1 MESTQATGILRFL
14 EDERKALA
22 VLLITP
28 VLLYLRVL
36 GFDFSPMDEQWLIL
50 KNEAF
55 LSEWK
60 SLAEVFTEPTN
71 EIYYRPFL
79 FGSYILD
86 YHLGG
91 MNAWMYHL
99 TNLLLHIVNI
109 VIMFKIAL
117 QSKLAVRTAF
127 TVMLLFALHPVLL
140 GSVAWIPG
148 RADVILSLFFVLGL
162 YFQNL
167 FFNSGKWKFLL
178 PHLLAFLCTLLSK
191 ETAVIFPL
199 IYMINGWSRGQE
211 LRSLILRNGI
221 PLGLI
226 TIAWYWVRRT
236 IVAKEAIMEAS
247 FTEQFVNSCKALV
260 AYAGKMILPYQ
271 QSVLPSIDNT
281 SLIPG
286 LVTLVLLALVFLK
299 YGSTNKKYSVFY
311 VSVVLFALVLPVWF
325 SSASVLREQYENR
338 MYVSMFGL
346 AMLLGHV
353 NWQISPKRGTH
364 ITGMF
369 IALYVSLTLARMSD
383 YKDQLT
389 YLVQA
394 AKDNPKNYIIQ
405 FRLADYYFLKKENAK
420 AIDYY
425 TNAIAI
431 QPAKPMFYNN
441 RANAYAAL
449 GNKEKAL
456 QDLDT
461 AIVRSGYDP
470 SVRLNKCMALVEFKE
485 YQAAMNEL
493 NSLKQCC
500 KDRIPPEVEQ
510 RVVASWQNDVFVK
523 VSERIKQTPNNPVL
537 YANRAKLY
545 FDNGM
550 FDEAIIDLEKAIS
563 LDAKNE
569 EFKKYLEI
577 VKSAKATK

>member
-1 MESTQATGILRFL
+1 MENSRSTGILNFI
-14 EDERKALA
+14 ENERMALA
-22 VLLITP
+22 VLLVMP
-28 VLLYLRVL
+28 VLLYLRAL

-79 FGSYILD
+79 FGSYIVD
-86 YHLGG
+86 YHIGG

-99 TNLLLHIVNI
+99 TNVLLHVFNI
-109 VIMFKIAL
+109 AFMFKIAL
-117 QSKLAVRTAF
+117 QSKMSVRSAF

-148 RADVILSLFFVLGL
+148 RADVILSLFFVIGL

-167 FFNSGKWKFLL
+167 FFMSGKWLFLL
-178 PHLLAFLCTLLSK
+178 LHLLAFACSLLSK
-191 ETAVIFPL
+191 ETAVIFPV
-199 IYMINGWSRGQE
+199 IYLINGWSREQE
-211 LRSLILRNGI
+211 WRSLLLKNG
-221 PLGLI
+221 LALVVI
-226 TIAWYWVRRT
+226 TIVWYWIRRT
-236 IVAKEAIMEAS
+236 IVTKEAIMEAS
-247 FTEQFVNSCKALV
+247 FMDQFLNSCKAMV
-260 AYAGKMILPYQ
+260 GYAGKMIVPFQ

-286 LVTLVLLALVFLK
+286 LVTLVLLAAIYVK
-299 YGSTNKKYSVFY
+299 YGTLHRKYIVFS
-311 VSVVLFALVLPVWF
+311 VSVVCMALVLPVWF

-346 AMLLGHV
+346 AMIIG
-353 NWQISPKRGTH
+353 QIDWKISDKVMKQLVILFMSIYGV
-364 ITGMF
+364 
-369 IALYVSLTLARMSD
+369 LSLMRMND
-383 YKDQLT
+383 YKDQMS
-389 YLVQA
+389 YLVKA

-431 QPAKPMFYNN
+431 QPSKPVFYNN

-461 AIVRSGYDP
+461 AIVRSGFDP
-470 SVRLNKCMALVEFKE
+470 SVRLNKCMALLEFKE

-493 NSLKQCC
+493 NSLRQCC
-500 KDRIPPEVEQ
+500 KDRIPAEVEQ
-510 RVVASWQNDVFVK
+510 RVVTSWQNDVFIK
-523 VSERIKQTPNNPVL
+523 VSERIKQTPDNPVL

-550 FDEAIIDLEKAIS
+550 FDDAIIDLEKAIV
-563 LDAKNE
+563 LDPKNE
-569 EFKKYLEI
+569 EFKRYLEI
-577 VKSAKATK
+577 VKSAKASK